1 MSSQN
6 SKTVRNFTRFTLFVL
21 FFFAQVQVRAWD
33 VDFSRREKD
42 LKSMRLPASVVDEPQ
57 KPKDDSSMFSGFFDA
72 VSPTQE
78 IVIMNTDKGF
88 VPETV
93 RLKKGQQYKI
103 YVVNVN
109 GKEKNTSFI
118 LDAFSEHHATY
129 FGEQKNFTVS
139 PKTDGIFS
147 FQCPET
153 AKQGR
158 IIVYSDDGK
167 QLQNADSTRLP
178 ASESAK

>member
-1 MSSQN
+1 L
-6 SKTVRNFTRFTLFVL
+6 TLFAV
-21 FFFAQVQVRAWD
+21 FFFAQVQVKAWD

-57 KPKDDSSMFSGFFDA
+57 KPKDENGLFSGFFEA
-72 VSPTQE
+72 VTPTQE
-78 IVIMNTDKGF
+78 IVIMNTEKGF
-88 VPETV
+88 IPETV
-93 RLKKGQQYKI
+93 RLKKGQQYKL

-109 GKEKNTSFI
+109 SKEKNSSFI

-129 FGEQKNFTVS
+129 FGEQKYFTVS

-158 IIVYSDDGK
+158 IIVYTDDNKNDK
-167 QLQNADSTRLP
+167 QPSTQRLP
-178 ASESAK
+178 ASE

>member
-1 MSSQN
+1 
-6 SKTVRNFTRFTLFVL
+6 
-21 FFFAQVQVRAWD
+21 VQVRAWD

-57 KPKDDSSMFSGFFDA
+57 KPKDENIFSGFFEA

-88 VPETV
+88 IPETV
-93 RLKKGQQYKI
+93 RLKKGQQYKLFI
-103 YVVNVN
+103 VNVN
-109 GKEKNTSFI
+109 GKEKNSSFI

-129 FGEQKNFTVS
+129 FGEQKEFTIS

-158 IIVYSDDGK
+158 IIVYTDDNKNDK
-167 QLQNADSTRLP
+167 QNSSLETTRLP
-178 ASESAK
+178 ASE

>member
-6 SKTVRNFTRFTLFVL
+6 SKTVRNFTRFALFAL
-21 FFFAQVQVRAWD
+21 FFFAQVQVHAWD

-57 KPKDDSSMFSGFFDA
+57 KPKDENIFSGFFEA

-88 VPETV
+88 IPETV
-93 RLKKGQQYKI
+93 RLKKGQQYKLFI
-103 YVVNVN
+103 VNVN
-109 GKEKNTSFI
+109 GKEKNSSFI
-118 LDAFSEHHATY
+118 LNAFSEHHATY
-129 FGEQKNFTVS
+129 FGEQKEFTIA

-158 IIVYSDDGK
+158 IIVYTDDNKNDK
-167 QLQNADSTRLP
+167 QNSSIETMRLP
-178 ASESAK
+178 ASE